1 MARGRAMLHWNALF
15 LKRGGGHDAGTGR
28 HASDGAPPSYRIFRV
43 RGVARGETAAIL
55 EFIMSAFLHGTHR
68 IEAPSRAHGAAY
80 GWLRNAGKMI
90 GQSVSAWI
98 DDDAPSMGAAIAYY
112 TVFSIAPLLV
122 IVIAIAGAIF
132 GTEAVHG
139 EVAAQLRGLVG
150 RDAALT
156 IQTLIKDAS
165 KPAESALAGTIGAA
179 LLIIGATTVFAEL
192 QTALDRI
199 WQIPAAARTP
209 SGWLSVLR
217 SRLLSFGLILA
228 LGFLLLV
235 SLLISVAISAFGA
248 WWSAQMGGWEAVLH
262 FLNLAISFAL
272 TTSLFAMIYKLMPR
286 CRIAWRDVWVG
297 AAVTALLF
305 EIGKLLIGLYVGK
318 SGVASSFGAAGS
330 VIVLLLW
337 VYYSAQIFLLGAEF
351 TWVYAHHG
359 GSRIGQPMLTRAQA
373 HEAQRPAA
381 TV

>member
-1 MARGRAMLHWNALF
+1 MAQ
-15 LKRGGGHDAGTGR
+15 
-28 HASDGAPPSYRIFRV
+28 
-43 RGVARGETAAIL
+43 GETAAIL
-55 EFIMSAFLHGTHR
+55 EFIVNAFHPNTHR
-68 IEAPSRAHGAAY
+68 LDVPSRARTTAFGP
-80 GWLRNAGKMI
+80 LRSAGKLI

-132 GTEAVHG
+132 GAEAVHG
-139 EVAAQLRGLVG
+139 EVAAQLRGSVG

-156 IQTLIKDAS
+156 IQGLIADAS
-165 KPAESALAGTIGAA
+165 KPAESALAGTIGAV
-179 LLIIGATTVFAEL
+179 LLIVGATTVFAEL
-192 QTALDRI
+192 QSALDRI
-199 WQIPAAARTP
+199 WQVPAPRTQ

-217 SRLLSFGLILA
+217 SRLLSFGMILA

-235 SLLISVAISAFGA
+235 SLLISMAIAAFGT
-248 WWSAQMGGWEAVLH
+248 WWSARMDGWEAILH
-262 FLNLAISFAL
+262 LLNLAISFAL
-272 TTSLFAMIYKLMPR
+272 STSLFAMIYKLMPR
-286 CRIAWRDVWVG
+286 ARVAWRDVWIG
-297 AAVTALLF
+297 AAVTALMF

-318 SGVASSFGAAGS
+318 SGIASSFGAAGS

-359 GSRIGQPMLTRAQA
+359 GSRAGQPMRTRAQA
-373 HEAQRPAA
+373 SEPQRSAA
-381 TV
+381 AV